1 LFNRGKGITDE
12 FMAQSFF
19 TKLQILISASLH
31 SIVDRALEQNSL
43 GVFDE
48 YIRQAENSMAT
59 LKSAMVDM
67 NASIKTLKRKYDESA
82 NEAAALDLQVD
93 QALKSNK
100 ETLAKAQLTRLNA
113 QLDIARTYQDQYEK
127 QSHTYATLLEV
138 VQILQAKVDVLSE
151 QRDQVATLLELIKSK
166 KIIARSIKD
175 VRNITDDR
183 TAKIVDNVRSQLD
196 QADARLEVATS
207 RLSDEIQEDA
217 GDANLE
223 AQLEQR
229 RQKLG
234 LT

>member
-1 LFNRGKGITDE
+1 
-12 FMAQSFF
+12 MAQSFF

-82 NEAAALDLQVD
+82 NEAATLDIQVD
-93 QALKSNK
+93 QALKSGK

-207 RLSDEIQEDA
+207 RLSDEIQEEV

-223 AQLEQR
+223 AQLEER

-234 LT
+234 LA

>member
-1 LFNRGKGITDE
+1 
-12 FMAQSFF
+12 MAQSFF
-19 TKLQILISASLH
+19 TKLNILVSATLH

-93 QALKSNK
+93 QALKAGK

-138 VQILQAKVDVLSE
+138 VQVLQAKVDVLEE
-151 QRDQVATLLELIKSK
+151 QRDQVATLLQLIKSK
-166 KIIARSIKD
+166 KLIARSIKD
-175 VRNITDDR
+175 VRDITDDR
-183 TAKIVDNVRSQLD
+183 TARIVDNVRTQLD
-196 QADARLEVATS
+196 QADARLEVATT
-207 RLSDEIQEDA
+207 RLSDEIQDEV
-217 GDANLE
+217 GDATLE

-229 RQKLG
+229 RAKLG

>member
-1 LFNRGKGITDE
+1 
-12 FMAQSFF
+12 MAQSFF
-19 TKLQILISASLH
+19 TKVQILISATLH

-93 QALKSNK
+93 QALKAGK
-100 ETLAKAQLTRLNA
+100 ETLAKAQLTKLNA

-127 QSHTYATLLEV
+127 QSHTYKVLLDV
-138 VQILQAKVDVLSE
+138 VQVLQAKVDVLEE

-175 VRNITDDR
+175 VRDITDDR
-183 TAKIVDNVRSQLD
+183 TAKIVENVRTQLD

-207 RLSDEIQEDA
+207 RLSDEIQEEV
-217 GDANLE
+217 GDASLE
-223 AQLEQR
+223 AQLEER

>member
-1 LFNRGKGITDE
+1 
-12 FMAQSFF
+12 MAQSFF
-19 TKLQILISASLH
+19 TKLQILVSATLH

-82 NEAAALDLQVD
+82 NEAATLDLQVD
-93 QALKSNK
+93 QALNAGK

-183 TAKIVDNVRSQLD
+183 TAKIVENVRSQLD
-196 QADARLEVATS
+196 QADARLEVATT
-207 RLSDEIQEDA
+207 RLSDEIQEEV
-217 GDANLE
+217 GDASLE
-223 AQLEQR
+223 AQLEER